1 MSLKEKL
8 KKVLANDLVALT
20 ECQGDIGV
28 EVPRE
33 KIHDVLLR
41 LREAEGLEFDF
52 LSDLFGIDNSELYAK
67 EAAKKKKSAKKA
79 DGEEESVVEEEN
91 VPEPPRFEV
100 VYLLL
105 SLKHN
110 HRVHVKIRVPEDD
123 LVVQSVTDIWRAA
136 DWPEREAFDM
146 YGVRFD
152 GHPNLRRLLMWDEF
166 EDHPLRKDYPLEGK
180 GEERQ
185 LFCET

>member
-1 MSLKEKL
+1 MSLKERL
-8 KKVLANDLVALT
+8 EKVLADDLVALT

-28 EVPRE
+28 EVPKE

-52 LSDLFGIDNSELYAK
+52 LSDLFGVDNSALYAK

-79 DGEEESVVEEEN
+79 DGEEEEVEEKGDT
-91 VPEPPRFEV
+91 PEPPRFEV

-105 SLKHN
+105 SLKFN
-110 HRVHVKIRVPEDD
+110 HRIHVKIRVPEEDP
-123 LVVQSVTDIWRAA
+123 VVDSVTDIWRAA
-136 DWPEREAFDM
+136 DWPERETFDM
-146 YGVRFD
+146 FGVRFR
-152 GHPNLRRLLMWDEF
+152 GHPNLKRLLMWDEF

-185 LFCET
+185 LFCDV